1 MTTAQTLFG
10 LVYLAIGVALV
21 IGMERAVRRAD
32 VQVDPVAG
40 SRDDGMTVLGFL
52 LIVTLW
58 PVYLGC
64 STILWALARMRGRGD
79 DR

>member
-1 MTTAQTLFG
+1 MTTAQIVGCLI
-10 LVYLAIGVALV
+10 YLAIGVALV
-21 IGMERAVRRAD
+21 IGMERAVRRSD

-52 LIVTLW
+52 LIVVLW

-64 STILWALARMRGRGD
+64 STILWALARIRGK
-79 DR
+79 